1 MKKSKQ
7 IFIAS
12 SENSKKMSLVMRKV
26 RMQVKKYRTA
36 KRNGTHKK
44 IAASHSEKLFN
55 V

>member
-1 MKKSKQ
+1 MKKIKQ

-12 SENSKKMSLVMRKV
+12 SENSKEMSLVMRKV

-36 KRNGTHKK
+36 KRKGTLKK
-44 IAASHSEKLFN
+44 MTVSQSEKLFN